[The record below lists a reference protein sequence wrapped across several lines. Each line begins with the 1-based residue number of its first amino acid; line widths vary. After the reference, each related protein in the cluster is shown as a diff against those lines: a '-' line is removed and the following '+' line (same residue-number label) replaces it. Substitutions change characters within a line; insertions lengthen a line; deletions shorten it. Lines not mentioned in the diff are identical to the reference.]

1 MPRKYIDLVGLK
13 YAKLLVLEKAIIP
26 SNPLKSA
33 FLCKCDCGNEKVV
46 KSYALRNLTI
56 VSCGCDNKNKMK
68 VRIRETTAERKIRE
82 NTHKKRIKETTAE
95 RKIKENTYIR
105 EKLELKP
112 KPIYIQLKDY
122 HTGEIYNIVSRSI
135 MSMEE
140 RHIVEGKTLRHL
152 YTSVYIYSSLPSEK
166 YEYRVKQTMKQIYS
180 MGFVF
185 QKAA

>member
-13 YAKLLVLEKAIIP
+13 YAKLLVLEKDIIP

-33 FLCKCDCGNEKVV
+33 FLCKCDCGNKRVV
-46 KSYALRNLTI
+46 RSYALRNLTI
-56 VSCGCDNKNKMK
+56 VSCGCDNKNKRK
-68 VRIRETTAERKIRE
+68 RIRETTAERKIRE

-112 KPIYIQLKDY
+112 KPSCIQLKDY
-122 HTGEIYNIVSRSI
+122 HTGEIYNIVLLSI

-152 YTSVYIYSSLPSEK
+152 
-166 YEYRVKQTMKQIYS
+166 EYFGLYFSIFTFGEVRI
-180 MGFVF
+180 
-185 QKAA
+185 